1 MALCGAVHSHGAGAL
16 SNREIIIGDCKK
28 ATIMPRVARR
38 GGNSETPEGARFSGS
53 YRTVLKKLTESTADF
68 VTKVGTL
75 LASSKSDGETMQML
89 YYKRALAAGQSVQ
102 DLHASLAKYVEM
114 GKRLGIMAELPAEF
128 RAAHAAVHAAL
139 SEVSRSPKISKLPKL
154 AAQVAALVAAA
165 AAAAGPAAVAAVPA
179 APAAVVGGKRR
190 AAARKVLGGAGDC
203 ARDTSGP
210 VDAAGFAEIRAD
222 LERAG
227 AALGG
232 PAGDGA
238 MDDAALA
245 AELSALDAPAVQPE
259 VQPAVA
265 PVAPETAAVA
275 TGAVGGAARGRGRA
289 RKAPAKARA

>member
-1 MALCGAVHSHGAGAL
+1 
-16 SNREIIIGDCKK
+16 
-28 ATIMPRVARR
+28 MPRVARR
-38 GGNSETPEGARFSGS
+38 GGNSETPEGAPFSGC
-53 YRTVLKKLTESTADF
+53 YRTLLKKLTESTADF

-75 LASSKSDGETMQML
+75 LASGKSDGETMQML

-139 SEVSRSPKISKLPKL
+139 SELSGLPKIGRLGKL

-165 AAAAGPAAVAAVPA
+165 AAAAGPAAVAAVPP

-190 AAARKVLGGAGDC
+190 AAVRKVSGGAGDC
-203 ARDTSGP
+203 ARDTSGS

-227 AALGG
+227 AALSG

-238 MDDAALA
+238 MDDATLA
-245 AELSALDAPAVQPE
+245 AELTALDAPAVPPA
-259 VQPAVA
+259 VQP
-265 PVAPETAAVA
+265 PVQPVVSDAAAVP
-275 TGAVGGAARGRGRA
+275 VGGAARGRGRA